1 MAPLGPEFYLE
12 ADVEAVARKLLG
24 KGLFTRKNDVLTGGM
39 ITEVE
44 AYSGSDDKACHAYNG
59 RLTARNRTMYRS
71 GGTAYVYLCYGM
83 HLMLNV
89 VTNVEGKAD
98 AVLIRALE
106 PILGVQTMLER
117 RKLKRLEPRL
127 TAGPGAL
134 AAALAVERSDDGKP
148 LWSDDLFIAD
158 VGVNEFS
165 VGRSKRI
172 GVEYAGED
180 ALLLR
185 RFFVLGNP
193 FVSKLR

>member
-106 PILGVQTMLER
+106 PILGVETMLER